1 MKVEVEIMLIQLR
14 KNVALLW
21 ILRIL
26 AVPVV
31 LVLFAAGFLLN
42 LLYGVVG
49 AFGGLLSLLGGVA
62 AMLALLD
69 GCYGEA
75 AASAAVAFLIS
86 PIALPQLLMWV
97 GNLLICAASA
107 LYLSLIHI
115 LMNWNGKSTALQNK
129 IIPV

>member
-1 MKVEVEIMLIQLR
+1 MLIQLG

-31 LVLFAAGFLLN
+31 LVLFAAGFMLN
-42 LLYGVVG
+42 LLYGIVG
-49 AFGGLLSLLGGVA
+49 AIGGLVSLLGGA
-62 AMLALLD
+62 AAVLALLD

-75 AASAAVAFLIS
+75 AATAAVAFLIS
-86 PIALPQLLMWV
+86 PIALPQLLMWA

-107 LYLSLIHI
+107 LYTYLYRL
-115 LMNWNGKSTALQNK
+115 
-129 IIPV
+129 

>member
-1 MKVEVEIMLIQLR
+1 MLILLG
-14 KNVALLW
+14 KNVALRW

-31 LVLFAAGFLLN
+31 LVLFAAGFIFN

-49 AFGGLLSLLGGVA
+49 AIGGLVSLLGGVA
-62 AMLALLD
+62 AVLALLD

-86 PIALPQLLMWV
+86 PIALPQLLMWA

-107 LYLSLIHI
+107 LYTYLYRL
-115 LMNWNGKSTALQNK
+115 
-129 IIPV
+129 

>member
-1 MKVEVEIMLIQLR
+1 MLIQLR

-49 AFGGLLSLLGGVA
+49 AFGGLLSLLGVA

-107 LYLSLIHI
+107 LYTYLYRL
-115 LMNWNGKSTALQNK
+115 
-129 IIPV
+129 

>member
-1 MKVEVEIMLIQLR
+1 MLIQLG

-75 AASAAVAFLIS
+75 SAAVAFLIS
-86 PIALPQLLMWV
+86 PIALPQLVMWS

-107 LYLSLIHI
+107 LYTYLYRL
-115 LMNWNGKSTALQNK
+115 
-129 IIPV
+129 

>member
-1 MKVEVEIMLIQLR
+1 MLIQLR
-14 KNVALLW
+14 KNIALLW

-86 PIALPQLLMWV
+86 PIALLMWV

-107 LYLSLIHI
+107 LYTYLYRL
-115 LMNWNGKSTALQNK
+115 
-129 IIPV
+129 

>member
-1 MKVEVEIMLIQLR
+1 MKVEVKIMLIQLG

-42 LLYGVVG
+42 LR
-49 AFGGLLSLLGGVA
+49 
-62 AMLALLD
+62 
-69 GCYGEA
+69 YGEA

-107 LYLSLIHI
+107 LYTYLYRL
-115 LMNWNGKSTALQNK
+115 
-129 IIPV
+129 

>member
-1 MKVEVEIMLIQLR
+1 MELEVEIMLIQLR

-21 ILRIL
+21 IFRIL

-31 LVLFAAGFLLN
+31 LVLFAAGFILN

-49 AFGGLLSLLGGVA
+49 AVGGLISLLGGA
-62 AMLALLD
+62 ATVLALLD

-86 PIALPQLLMWV
+86 PIALPQLVMGA

-107 LYLSLIHI
+107 LYTYLYRL
-115 LMNWNGKSTALQNK
+115 
-129 IIPV
+129 

>member
-1 MKVEVEIMLIQLR
+1 MLIQLR

-31 LVLFAAGFLLN
+31 LVLFAAGFILN
-42 LLYGVVG
+42 LLYGVLG
-49 AFGGLLSLLGGVA
+49 AVGGLLSLLGGA
-62 AMLALLD
+62 AAVLALRD

-75 AASAAVAFLIS
+75 AASAAVVFLIS
-86 PIALPQLLMWV
+86 PIALPQLLMWA

-107 LYLSLIHI
+107 LYTYLYRL
-115 LMNWNGKSTALQNK
+115 
-129 IIPV
+129 

>member
-1 MKVEVEIMLIQLR
+1 MLILLG

-31 LVLFAAGFLLN
+31 LVLFAAGFILN

-49 AFGGLLSLLGGVA
+49 AIGGLVSLLGGA
-62 AMLALLD
+62 AAVLALLD

-86 PIALPQLLMWV
+86 PIALPQLMWV

-107 LYLSLIHI
+107 LYTYLYKL
-115 LMNWNGKSTALQNK
+115 
-129 IIPV
+129 

>member
-1 MKVEVEIMLIQLR
+1 MKVEVEIMLIQLG

-21 ILRIL
+21 IFRIL

-31 LVLFAAGFLLN
+31 LVLFAAGFILN

-49 AFGGLLSLLGGVA
+49 AVGGLLSLLGGAV
-62 AMLALLD
+62 LALLD

-86 PIALPQLLMWV
+86 PIALSQLLMWV

-107 LYLSLIHI
+107 LYTYLYRL
-115 LMNWNGKSTALQNK
+115 
-129 IIPV
+129 

>member
-1 MKVEVEIMLIQLR
+1 MLIQLR

-21 ILRIL
+21 IFRIL

-31 LVLFAAGFLLN
+31 LVLFAAGFILN

-49 AFGGLLSLLGGVA
+49 AVGGLISLLGGA
-62 AMLALLD
+62 AAVLALLVLD

-107 LYLSLIHI
+107 LYTYLYRL
-115 LMNWNGKSTALQNK
+115 
-129 IIPV
+129 

>member
-1 MKVEVEIMLIQLR
+1 MLIQLR

-49 AFGGLLSLLGGVA
+49 AFGGLLSLL
-62 AMLALLD
+62 ALLD

-107 LYLSLIHI
+107 LYTYLYRL
-115 LMNWNGKSTALQNK
+115 
-129 IIPV
+129 

>member
-1 MKVEVEIMLIQLR
+1 MLIQLG

-49 AFGGLLSLLGGVA
+49 AFGGLLSLLGGVLLLRWRCWMA
-62 AMLALLD
+62 AM
-69 GCYGEA
+69 GKQ
-75 AASAAVAFLIS
+75 
-86 PIALPQLLMWV
+86 QLLPP
-97 GNLLICAASA
+97 LHS
-107 LYLSLIHI
+107 
-115 LMNWNGKSTALQNK
+115 
-129 IIPV
+129 

>member
-1 MKVEVEIMLIQLR
+1 MRVEVEIMLIQLG

-62 AMLALLD
+62 AALALLD

-107 LYLSLIHI
+107 LPCQ
-115 LMNWNGKSTALQNK
+115 TAAYSC
-129 IIPV
+129 PAPRRAYRAR

>member
-1 MKVEVEIMLIQLR
+1 MLIQLR
-14 KNVALLW
+14 KSVALLW

-49 AFGGLLSLLGGVA
+49 AIGGLVSLLGGVA
-62 AMLALLD
+62 AVLALLV
-69 GCYGEA
+69 GITLLVPLIA
-75 AASAAVAFLIS
+75 TKAFLIS
-86 PIALPQLLMWV
+86 PIALPQLLMWA

-107 LYLSLIHI
+107 LYTYLYRL
-115 LMNWNGKSTALQNK
+115 
-129 IIPV
+129 

>member
-1 MKVEVEIMLIQLR
+1 MLIQLG

-62 AMLALLD
+62 AALALLD
-69 GCYGEA
+69 GCYGE

-107 LYLSLIHI
+107 LYTYLYRL
-115 LMNWNGKSTALQNK
+115 
-129 IIPV
+129 

>member
-1 MKVEVEIMLIQLR
+1 MLIQLR

-21 ILRIL
+21 ILRII

-31 LVLFAAGFLLN
+31 PVLFAAGFLLD
-42 LLYGVVG
+42 LLYGVVVAIG
-49 AFGGLLSLLGGVA
+49 WLFSLLGGA
-62 AMLALLD
+62 AAVLALLD

-97 GNLLICAASA
+97 GNLLIFAASA
-107 LYLSLIHI
+107 LYTYLYRL
-115 LMNWNGKSTALQNK
+115 
-129 IIPV
+129 

>member
-1 MKVEVEIMLIQLR
+1 MLIQLG

-31 LVLFAAGFLLN
+31 LV

-62 AMLALLD
+62 AALALLD

-107 LYLSLIHI
+107 LYTYLYRL
-115 LMNWNGKSTALQNK
+115 
-129 IIPV
+129 

>member
-1 MKVEVEIMLIQLR
+1 MLIQLG

-31 LVLFAAGFLLN
+31 LVLFAAGFILN

-49 AFGGLLSLLGGVA
+49 AVGGLLSLLGGA
-62 AMLALLD
+62 AAVLALLD
-69 GCYGEA
+69 GCYGE
-75 AASAAVAFLIS
+75 AAVAFLIS

-107 LYLSLIHI
+107 LYTYLYRL
-115 LMNWNGKSTALQNK
+115 
-129 IIPV
+129 

>member
-1 MKVEVEIMLIQLR
+1 MLIQLR

-31 LVLFAAGFLLN
+31 LGAFCRWLSSQSSVWGC
-42 LLYGVVG
+42 G

-62 AMLALLD
+62 AALALLD

-86 PIALPQLLMWV
+86 PIALPQLLMWA

-107 LYLSLIHI
+107 LYTYLYRL
-115 LMNWNGKSTALQNK
+115 
-129 IIPV
+129 

>member
-1 MKVEVEIMLIQLR
+1 MLIQLG

-31 LVLFAAGFLLN
+31 LVLFAAGFFLNLLRLR

-49 AFGGLLSLLGGVA
+49 AFGGLLSLLGSVA
-62 AMLALLD
+62 AALALLD

-107 LYLSLIHI
+107 LYTYLYRL
-115 LMNWNGKSTALQNK
+115 
-129 IIPV
+129 

>member
-1 MKVEVEIMLIQLR
+1 MRVEVEIMLIQLR
-14 KNVALLW
+14 KNIALLW

-86 PIALPQLLMWV
+86 PIALPQLVMWA

-107 LYLSLIHI
+107 LYTYLYRL
-115 LMNWNGKSTALQNK
+115 
-129 IIPV
+129 

>member
-1 MKVEVEIMLIQLR
+1 MLIQLR

-62 AMLALLD
+62 AALALLD

-75 AASAAVAFLIS
+75 VASVAVAFLIS

-97 GNLLICAASA
+97 GNLLI
-107 LYLSLIHI
+107 
-115 LMNWNGKSTALQNK
+115 
-129 IIPV
+129 

>member
-1 MKVEVEIMLIQLR
+1 MKVEVEIMLIQLG

-49 AFGGLLSLLGGVA
+49 AFGGLLSLVGAAGG
-62 AMLALLD
+62 LLWGSSSFCRRCISD
-69 GCYGEA
+69 QPNCA
-75 AASAAVAFLIS
+75 AAAAYVGGQSSDLRRVRAVH
-86 PIALPQLLMWV
+86 LPL
-97 GNLLICAASA
+97 
-107 LYLSLIHI
+107 
-115 LMNWNGKSTALQNK
+115 
-129 IIPV
+129 

>member
-1 MKVEVEIMLIQLR
+1 MLIQLG

-49 AFGGLLSLLGGVA
+49 AFGGGVLSLLGGVA

-107 LYLSLIHI
+107 LYTYLYRL
-115 LMNWNGKSTALQNK
+115 
-129 IIPV
+129 

>member
-1 MKVEVEIMLIQLR
+1 MLIQLG

-49 AFGGLLSLLGGVA
+49 AFGGLLSLLGVVA
-62 AMLALLD
+62 AALALLD

-107 LYLSLIHI
+107 LYTYLYRL
-115 LMNWNGKSTALQNK
+115 
-129 IIPV
+129 